1 MKYIVRVQPQRE
13 PDRAGCVATFTDPD
27 FVTGARDAVYY
38 ARAFEEPKPAI
49 NADNLRCERDADGNC
64 VKIHPCPARRA
75 TPISASRPSSR
86 ARGRR
91 RSTWTTRDR
100 SRVGG

>member
-64 VKIHPCPARRA
+64 VKIHPCPGPEGDADQCLAPIEPRA
-75 TPISASRPSSR
+75 WSSPIYVDFAQP
-86 ARGRR
+86 
-91 RSTWTTRDR
+91 
-100 SRVGG
+100 